1 MRKIYYEIKDSYKQ
15 YDYVTTLE
23 KIEKYL
29 SIPGIGVDGSL
40 LLYYM
45 NTMCR
50 LGRLDDGYKIYKILD
65 KYYGGYSNWKLIFA
79 NKCYANDRFDL
90 LEKIFSNTSNN
101 DVDLEYLWIKALFM
115 YGEYDKCLCELDKF
129 FQKHENDQI
138 SLLVISNIDRIRN
151 LLQYRDNGN
160 NFVHTMYSNFLKE
173 GNVLQGG
180 DIVYFNKFMS
190 DYEQENGVYKAYIV
204 YKVVGDMV
212 YAFSTSNK
220 YDDKVID
227 CRKYLNIGSK
237 LSFSGDIVKTE
248 LSSVMEVKERLSQ
261 KDFMKVCRYIY
272 IKLHITGVIYND
284 NVLDFLND
292 YNIDN
297 SGVKVRDVLIYIN
310 NRQKKYYYLI
320 DIIDDKYKVV
330 LLNRNDKGLYVE
342 TGEIEYIDRNILVY
356 DNFSVSSF
364 CRKKLYYDMRNKI
377 LKKEQ

>member
-1 MRKIYYEIKDSYKQ
+1 M
-15 YDYVTTLE
+15 LE
-23 KIEKYL
+23 KLFSERDTD
-29 SIPGIGVDGSL
+29 SID
-40 LLYYM
+40 
-45 NTMCR
+45 
-50 LGRLDDGYKIYKILD
+50 LD
-65 KYYGGYSNWKLIFA
+65 
-79 NKCYANDRFDL
+79 
-90 LEKIFSNTSNN
+90 
-101 DVDLEYLWIKALFM
+101 YLWIKSLFM
-115 YGEYDKCLCELDKF
+115 YGYYDKCSVEIANF
-129 FQKHENDQI
+129 FNKYNNSSVSAI
-138 SLLVISNIDRIRN
+138 VISKVDRIRK
-151 LLQYRDNGN
+151 LIQYRDNGN

-204 YKVVGDMV
+204 YKVVDDMV
-212 YAFSTSNK
+212 YAFSTSDK
-220 YDDKVID
+220 HDDKVFD
-227 CRKYLNIGSK
+227 CHKYLNIGSK
-237 LSFSGDIVKTE
+237 LSFSGDVVKTE

-261 KDFMKVCRYIY
+261 DDFMKVCRYIY

-330 LLNRNDKGLYVE
+330 LLNRNDTGLYVE

>member
-1 MRKIYYEIKDSYKQ
+1 
-15 YDYVTTLE
+15 
-23 KIEKYL
+23 
-29 SIPGIGVDGSL
+29 
-40 LLYYM
+40 
-45 NTMCR
+45 
-50 LGRLDDGYKIYKILD
+50 
-65 KYYGGYSNWKLIFA
+65 
-79 NKCYANDRFDL
+79 
-90 LEKIFSNTSNN
+90 
-101 DVDLEYLWIKALFM
+101 
-115 YGEYDKCLCELDKF
+115 
-129 FQKHENDQI
+129 
-138 SLLVISNIDRIRN
+138 
-151 LLQYRDNGN
+151 
-160 NFVHTMYSNFLKE
+160 
-173 GNVLQGG
+173 
-180 DIVYFNKFMS
+180 MS
-190 DYEQENGVYKAYIV
+190 DYEQEKGVYKAYIV

-330 LLNRNDKGLYVE
+330 LLNRNDTGLYVE